1 METTKEIIAGIVETT
16 KEVIIGVNETLKND
30 KFLGFLAVVILAFV
44 VKDASPESMEWY
56 KMALSGLF
64 GAIVGHSMKR

>member
-1 METTKEIIAGIVETT
+1 METTKEIIAGIN
-16 KEVIIGVNETLKND
+16 EVLKND
-30 KFLGFLAVVILAFV
+30 KFLGFLAVIVLALV

>member
-1 METTKEIIAGIVETT
+1 MEIVKEIIAGI
-16 KEVIIGVNETLKND
+16 NEILKND
-30 KFLGFLAVVILAFV
+30 KFLGFLAVIILALI
-44 VKDASPESMEWY
+44 VKDASPESIEWY

>member
-1 METTKEIIAGIVETT
+1 MEAIRAIIDGIN
-16 KEVIIGVNETLKND
+16 EVLKND
-30 KFLGFLAVVILAFV
+30 KFLGFLAVIILALV
-44 VKDASPESMEWY
+44 VKDASPQSMEWY

>member
-1 METTKEIIAGIVETT
+1 METTKEIIAGIN
-16 KEVIIGVNETLKND
+16 EVLKND
-30 KFLGFLAVVILAFV
+30 KFLGFLAVIILALV

>member
-1 METTKEIIAGIVETT
+1 MEITKEIIAGIN
-16 KEVIIGVNETLKND
+16 EVLKND

-64 GAIVGHSMKR
+64 GAIVGHSLKR